1 LCGRRAAQEVDAVGG
16 VRLQLLSRAVSLRTA
31 SKRASGSDFETG
43 SDKKTAESRFA
54 TPGAPDGERMFTGTT
69 TR

>member
-1 LCGRRAAQEVDAVGG
+1 M
-16 VRLQLLSRAVSLRTA
+16 RLQLLSRAVSLRTA